1 MPEPFPRWA
10 LTQISLPE
18 NRVWSFQDRP
28 WLSAI
33 YKSFSTRPYTTIII
47 PKSSQ
52 GGISTFAIAA
62 SFYMGIEVGGVNIGY
77 YLPRQDDV
85 SDIVETKVN
94 VMLQRGSRL
103 DRYLRKPSSVRTKK
117 LISSNPDVSTPS
129 FIRFAEASVAPRI
142 ITLDMLVKDEFD
154 LCNPTFLAQ
163 AGSRMDSSPYQ
174 LVISMGVPYTGA
186 IFTSFNQESTAQ
198 EWFVCCHHCGLRQIM
213 EWELNF
219 VVVGEDPQYICQGCR
234 CILSVQDRAVNG
246 EWVAAH
252 PGRDVVGFHV
262 TQFMY
267 GWRSARDLW
276 KDSNNLNRRD
286 FYALKL
292 GKTLKEGHSLTE
304 EKALGLLFGGID
316 SYEQEETS
324 DGKSAYYLGADQ
336 GNRVSICVVKQPPNS
351 EERRVVHLEEVELGD
366 AERRLTALI
375 TQFQVRSA
383 GIDAEPNKLLA
394 INLQREGL
402 PVWSITQST
411 WLRKRLAINN
421 ANGRREITAQR
432 TDIFDELFDDQIM
445 GGRWFLYGFSP
456 SSIETMD
463 TVRATFIRHLTA
475 MRREP
480 GASRYTNKALW
491 QNDGAADY
499 AHSLYFALVAM
510 DLRRSKGKQR
520 FAVIR
525 FGESLEAKETG
536 ESLEAKGTD
545 EADGGEG
552 GDREDSVSRQPYRT
566 RYARNRTR
574 FSKAVRAVRTNAQR
588 GSWPAHP
595 AFRDR

>member
-1 MPEPFPRWA
+1 MAEAFPRWA
-10 LTQISLPE
+10 LNQISLPE
-18 NRVWSFQDRP
+18 NRVWTFKDRP

-33 YKSFSTRPYTTIII
+33 YRSFTTEPKSTIII

-62 SFYMGIEVGGVNIGY
+62 SFYMGIEIGGVNIGY

-94 VMLQRGSRL
+94 VMLQPGSRL
-103 DRYLRKPSSVRTKK
+103 DQFLRKPSSVRTKK
-117 LISSNPDVSTPS
+117 LISRNPDVNTPS

-154 LCNPTFLAQ
+154 LCNASFLAQ
-163 AGSRMDSSPYQ
+163 AGSRMDSSPYGII
-174 LVISMGVPYTGA
+174 ISMGVPYTGA
-186 IFTSFNQESTAQ
+186 IFTSFNEESTAQ
-198 EWFVCCHHCGLRQIM
+198 EWFARCSWCGLRQIM

-219 VVVGEDPQYICQGCR
+219 VVLDNVAQYICQGCGR
-234 CILSVQDRAVNG
+234 RLNVHDRAVNG

-252 PGRDVVGFHV
+252 PGRDAVGFHV

-267 GWRSARDLW
+267 GWRSAADLLS
-276 KDSNNLNRRD
+276 DSNSLSRRD

-304 EKALGLLFGGID
+304 EKALGLLFGGVESFERED
-316 SYEQEETS
+316 TA
-324 DGKSAYYLGADQ
+324 DGESAYYLGADQ
-336 GNRVSICVVKQPPNS
+336 GNRVTVCIVKQPPDS
-351 EERRVVHLEEVELGD
+351 EQRRIVHLEEIALAD
-366 AERRLTALI
+366 AERRLANLMA
-375 TQFQVRSA
+375 QFGVRSA

-394 INLQREGL
+394 INLQREDL

-411 WLRKRLAINN
+411 RLRKRLAINN
-421 ANGRREITAQR
+421 DNGRREITAQR

-445 GGRWFLYGFSP
+445 SGRWFLYGFAP
-456 SSIETMD
+456 NSIEVMD
-463 TVRATFIRHLTA
+463 SVRATFIRHLTA

-480 GASRYTNKALW
+480 GASRTTAKALW

-510 DLRRSKGKQR
+510 DLRRSKEKQR
-520 FAVIR
+520 FAMIR
-525 FGESLEAKETG
+525 LGDSDEAKET
-536 ESLEAKGTD
+536 D
-545 EADGGEG
+545 EADEGEG
-552 GDREDSVSRQPYRT
+552 GNREDSVSRQPYRT
-566 RYARNRTR
+566 RYARSRTR
-574 FSKAVRAVRTNAQR
+574 FSRAVRAVRTNAQR
-588 GSWPAHP
+588 GSWPGHP